1 MESRPAHPHAMRP
14 KRPARTRTAP
24 PLRPP
29 KFPFSGRYRA
39 YTLFDWTGLVYL
51 LLGFLALRAVW
62 ALGSGEAAWN
72 AVIADFENPLSIA
85 FHVLALAS
93 VIFAGV
99 RFFRF
104 FPKAQPP
111 RIGPFERLPQPLILG
126 GLYAAWIGITVVFS
140 LVLSGAIFR

>member
-1 MESRPAHPHAMRP
+1 MSRPAHPHAMRP

-24 PLRPP
+24 PTLPP

-39 YTLFDWTGLVYL
+39 YTLFDWTGLIYL
-51 LLGFLALRAVW
+51 LLGFLALRVVW

-72 AVIADFENPLSIA
+72 EVIADFENPLYIA

-93 VIFAGV
+93 VIFVGV
-99 RFFRF
+99 RFFGF

-111 RIGPFERLPQPLILG
+111 RIGSFKPPSKPVILG
-126 GLYAAWIGITVVFS
+126 ALYAAWIGITAVFS
-140 LVLSGAIFR
+140 LILSGASFQ

>member
-1 MESRPAHPHAMRP
+1 MRP
-14 KRPARTRTAP
+14 KRPGRTRTAP
-24 PLRPP
+24 PARPP
-29 KFPFSGRYRA
+29 KFPFSGRYLA

-51 LLGFLALRAVW
+51 LLGFLALRVVW

-72 AVIADFENPLSIA
+72 AVLVDFENPLTIA

-93 VIFAGV
+93 VIFVGV
-99 RFFRF
+99 RFFGF

-111 RIGPFERLPQPLILG
+111 RIGPFKPPPRPVILG
-126 GLYAAWIGITVVFS
+126 GLYAAWVGITVLFS